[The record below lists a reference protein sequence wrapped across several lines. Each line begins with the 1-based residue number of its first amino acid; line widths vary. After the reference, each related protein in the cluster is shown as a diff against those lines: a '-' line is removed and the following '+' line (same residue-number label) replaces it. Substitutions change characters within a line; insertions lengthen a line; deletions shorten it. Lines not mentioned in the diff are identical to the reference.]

1 MKKIVLLLSLSLLA
15 TIGGAQ
21 VIFYVQAPSPN
32 EGNYDFTYATPD
44 GASPWGGGDLND
56 PLNAVSGPMM
66 LVDDGTGDANPE
78 ACTAVINDL
87 TGHVAVLYRG
97 SCEFGTKALNAQN
110 AGAIA
115 VIIINNLGGAPVT
128 MGAGADGG
136 SVTIPVIMISS
147 IDGALLR
154 PEAEAGTTE
163 VFIGSK
169 NGLHAN
175 DLGFTAA
182 DHFRAQSF
190 SNVQLLSQDA
200 SEFEME
206 VGSWVRNY
214 GSNDQTNVVL
224 NVTIGV
230 EGGELYNESSDPV
243 SLLSGDSIFIPLP
256 TFSAASYAN
265 GYYHVDYSVTMAT
278 ADESD
283 YDNTGTADFVIS
295 PDYFSMA
302 ALDEATD
309 IPVNNTNQ
317 FNGTTDDLYSCLFF
331 QDPNASRIGIE
342 GVNFSAGTSQNPDPT
357 SLDGQEIQVY
367 VYEWLDVW
375 IDLNDPGFALSSLD
389 DIANASYIYTS
400 NLQGENI
407 YIPFEEPFLLE
418 DDVRYLV
425 CAQMY
430 GADIYPGY
438 DTKTDYNWNVETYAM
453 PTSPLYLSSTW
464 YALGFGTDMNPS
476 MSINTFPAGELSL
489 VELPIKELTAFPN
502 PSNYIV
508 HIPMN
513 VVEGNITM
521 TIVNANGQV
530 VDVQNVTMNGPRLD
544 VDVTAFPAGMYIINL
559 DYADGTKGSVN
570 VMVTK

>member
-1 MKKIVLLLSLSLLA
+1 MKKILFFLSFSLLA

-32 EGNYDFTYATPD
+32 EGNYDFTFATNT
-44 GASPWGGGDLND
+44 GASPWGVGDLND
-56 PLNAVSGPMM
+56 PVNAVLAPML
-66 LVDDGTGDANPE
+66 LVDDDAGLENPI
-78 ACTAVINDL
+78 ACSAVVNDL
-87 TGHVAVLYRG
+87 TGHIAVLYRG
-97 SCEFGTKALNAQN
+97 TCEFGTKALNAQN
-110 AGAIA
+110 AGAVG

-136 SVTIPVIMISS
+136 AVTIPVIMISS

-154 PEAEAGTTE
+154 AEAEAGTTE

-169 NGLHAN
+169 NGLYAN
-175 DLGFTAA
+175 DLGFTAG

-190 SNVQLLSQDA
+190 SNVQALSQGA

-206 VGSWVRNY
+206 VGSWIRNY
-214 GSNDQTNVVL
+214 GSNDQTNIVL

-243 SLLSGDSIFIPLP
+243 SLVSGDSIFIPLP
-256 TFSAASYAN
+256 TFSQASYAN
-265 GYYHVDYSVTMAT
+265 GYYHVDYTVTMAA

-283 YDNTGTADFVIS
+283 YDNTGEADFVMS
-295 PDYFSMA
+295 ADYFSMA

-309 IPVNNTNQ
+309 VPINNTNQ
-317 FNGTTDDLYSCLFF
+317 FNGTTDNLFSCLFF
-331 QDPNASRIGIE
+331 EDPNASRIGVE

-357 SLDGQEIQVY
+357 SLDGQLFEIY
-367 VYEWLDVW
+367 VYEWSDVW
-375 IDLNDPGFALSSLD
+375 TDINDPGFALSSLT
-389 DIANASYIYTS
+389 DIANAEYVYTE
-400 NLQGENI
+400 NLQGGNV
-407 YIPFEEPFLLE
+407 YVPFEEPFLLE
-418 DDVRYLV
+418 DNVRYLV
-425 CAQMY
+425 CAQLY
-430 GADIYPGY
+430 GTQIYPGY

-453 PTSPLYLSSTW
+453 PTSPLFLSGTW

-476 MSINTFPAGELSL
+476 MSINTFPAGELSI
-489 VELPIKELTAFPN
+489 VELPVQELVAFPN

-508 HIPMN
+508 HIPMK
-513 VVEGNITM
+513 VVDGNITM
-521 TIVNANGQV
+521 TIVDLNGKV

-544 VDVTAFPAGMYIINL
+544 VDVTAFAAGMYVINL
-559 DYADGTKGSVN
+559 DFADGTKGSVN

>member
-78 ACTAVINDL
+78 ACTALVNDL

-169 NGLHAN
+169 NGLYAN

-295 PDYFSMA
+295 PNYFSMA

-375 IDLNDPGFALSSLD
+375 TDLNDPGFALSSLD

-476 MSINTFPAGELSL
+476 MSINTFPSGELSL

-544 VDVTAFPAGMYIINL
+544 VDVTAFPAGMYILSI
-559 DYADGTKGSVN
+559 
-570 VMVTK
+570 

>member
-1 MKKIVLLLSLSLLA
+1 M
-15 TIGGAQ
+15 
-21 VIFYVQAPSPN
+21 
-32 EGNYDFTYATPD
+32 
-44 GASPWGGGDLND
+44 
-56 PLNAVSGPMM
+56 
-66 LVDDGTGDANPE
+66 
-78 ACTAVINDL
+78 
-87 TGHVAVLYRG
+87 
-97 SCEFGTKALNAQN
+97 
-110 AGAIA
+110 
-115 VIIINNLGGAPVT
+115 
-128 MGAGADGG
+128 
-136 SVTIPVIMISS
+136 
-147 IDGALLR
+147 
-154 PEAEAGTTE
+154 
-163 VFIGSK
+163 
-169 NGLHAN
+169 
-175 DLGFTAA
+175 
-182 DHFRAQSF
+182 
-190 SNVQLLSQDA
+190 
-200 SEFEME
+200 
-206 VGSWVRNY
+206 
-214 GSNDQTNVVL
+214 
-224 NVTIGV
+224 
-230 EGGELYNESSDPV
+230 
-243 SLLSGDSIFIPLP
+243 
-256 TFSAASYAN
+256 
-265 GYYHVDYSVTMAT
+265 
-278 ADESD
+278 
-283 YDNTGTADFVIS
+283 
-295 PDYFSMA
+295 
-302 ALDEATD
+302 
-309 IPVNNTNQ
+309 
-317 FNGTTDDLYSCLFF
+317 
-331 QDPNASRIGIE
+331 
-342 GVNFSAGTSQNPDPT
+342 
-357 SLDGQEIQVY
+357 
-367 VYEWLDVW
+367 
-375 IDLNDPGFALSSLD
+375 D

>member
-1 MKKIVLLLSLSLLA
+1 
-15 TIGGAQ
+15 
-21 VIFYVQAPSPN
+21 
-32 EGNYDFTYATPD
+32 
-44 GASPWGGGDLND
+44 
-56 PLNAVSGPMM
+56 
-66 LVDDGTGDANPE
+66 
-78 ACTAVINDL
+78 
-87 TGHVAVLYRG
+87 
-97 SCEFGTKALNAQN
+97 
-110 AGAIA
+110 
-115 VIIINNLGGAPVT
+115 
-128 MGAGADGG
+128 
-136 SVTIPVIMISS
+136 
-147 IDGALLR
+147 
-154 PEAEAGTTE
+154 
-163 VFIGSK
+163 
-169 NGLHAN
+169 
-175 DLGFTAA
+175 
-182 DHFRAQSF
+182 
-190 SNVQLLSQDA
+190 
-200 SEFEME
+200 
-206 VGSWVRNY
+206 
-214 GSNDQTNVVL
+214 
-224 NVTIGV
+224 
-230 EGGELYNESSDPV
+230 
-243 SLLSGDSIFIPLP
+243 
-256 TFSAASYAN
+256 
-265 GYYHVDYSVTMAT
+265 MAT

-283 YDNTGTADFVIS
+283 YDNTGTADFVMS

-375 IDLNDPGFALSSLD
+375 TDLNDPGFALSSLD